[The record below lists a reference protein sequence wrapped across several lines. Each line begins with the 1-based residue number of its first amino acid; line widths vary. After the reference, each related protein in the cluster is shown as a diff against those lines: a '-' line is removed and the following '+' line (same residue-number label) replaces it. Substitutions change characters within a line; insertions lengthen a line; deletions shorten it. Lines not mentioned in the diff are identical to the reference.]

1 MPRMKFSTVVTAA
14 SLLLPAVPAA
24 AQSGTASLISGPDI
38 GRRAPDFTL
47 PWASKDGVGPIEM
60 PYQLR
65 RDQGKTVVIAFL
77 PRAFTRSSVEQLQ
90 SFAQHYDS
98 LFGPEVSVVGITTDP
113 LETQGRFAARY
124 GVPFRLLSD
133 PAQRVARKYGSND
146 PRGLGRRTIYVVG
159 PDGTVKYR
167 NLRFNPADPS
177 QFTKLRTAVRA
188 ARTG

>member
-1 MPRMKFSTVVTAA
+1 MSSMKLSTIVTAA
-14 SLLLPAVPAA
+14 ALLLATPAA
-24 AQSGTASLISGPDI
+24 AQSGAAIMISGPDI

-65 RDQGKTVVIAFL
+65 RDEGRTVVIAFL
-77 PRAFTRSSVEQLQ
+77 PRAFTRTSVEQLQ
-90 SFAQHYDS
+90 SFTQHYDS
-98 LFGPEVSVVGITTDP
+98 LFGPEVSVVGITTDS

-146 PRGLGRRTIYVVG
+146 PRGTGRRAIYVVG

-167 NLRFNPADPS
+167 NLRFDPADPS
-177 QFTKLRTAVRA
+177 QYAELRTAVRA
-188 ARTG
+188 ARRG